1 MMLLKG
7 YLGSG
12 VLAMP
17 YAFQEGGYLLG
28 TIILTYYAILIYRS
42 TLLLLQLQEYYEG
55 LDPSN
60 IVQVLI

>member
-17 YAFQEGGYLLG
+17 YAFQQGGYLLG
-28 TIILTYYAILIYRS
+28 TIILTYYAVLIYRS
-42 TLLLLQLQEYYEG
+42 TLLLL
-55 LDPSN
+55 
-60 IVQVLI
+60 